1 MSVITSSL
9 EYLWVAAVN
18 SALSMPLGEPP
29 PSRGPTAPAA
39 TPSAPPDLKSE
50 PAPADRATEPE
61 EQRLPHPPEQQPAPE
76 PEAPAPILS
85 SSCSSWSSDAAQSA
99 HFYCIPE
106 KDEASFAVLQ

>member
-1 MSVITSSL
+1 
-9 EYLWVAAVN
+9 
-18 SALSMPLGEPP
+18 MPLGEPP
-29 PSRGPTAPAA
+29 PCRGPTASDT

-61 EQRLPHPPEQQPAPE
+61 EQRLPHPREQQPAPE

-106 KDEASFAVLQ
+106 KGEASFSVLQ

>member
-1 MSVITSSL
+1 
-9 EYLWVAAVN
+9 
-18 SALSMPLGEPP
+18 MPLGEPP
-29 PSRGPTAPAA
+29 PCRGPDTSDT

-50 PAPADRATEPE
+50 PAPANRATEPE
-61 EQRLPHPPEQQPAPE
+61 EQRLPHPAEQQRQQPAPE

-106 KDEASFAVLQ
+106 KGEASFAVLQ